1 MFVID
6 KSVGR
11 IQPASRASIATVERE
26 TGLSKDT
33 LRVWERRYGFP
44 APSRDSKGERAYS
57 RAELDK
63 LRLIRRCMDLGLRP
77 GKIVGASVHELSERI
92 AALDA
97 GARASGGAAG
107 DGPGQAL
114 IGMLKARQLVELR
127 DSLAQSMMR
136 LGVQRFLTDVV
147 APLSAEVGHAWMRG
161 EIEIHEEHVYS
172 EQINHLLRQAIGS
185 SAPAVNAPRILLTTL
200 PGEEHQLGLLM
211 AQAYL
216 SVENVHC
223 ISLGV
228 QTPVFDIV
236 RAASALGA
244 DIVGLS
250 FSLARQPRAV
260 HAQLAELREGLKP
273 AVGLWAGGAIVGRL
287 RKVPDGVRL
296 LASLTDT
303 TQALADWRERRHAHA
318 A

>member
-1 MFVID
+1 
-6 KSVGR
+6 
-11 IQPASRASIATVERE
+11 
-26 TGLSKDT
+26 
-33 LRVWERRYGFP
+33 
-44 APSRDSKGERAYS
+44 
-57 RAELDK
+57 
-63 LRLIRRCMDLGLRP
+63 
-77 GKIVGASVHELSERI
+77 
-92 AALDA
+92 
-97 GARASGGAAG
+97 
-107 DGPGQAL
+107 
-114 IGMLKARQLVELR
+114 
-127 DSLAQSMMR
+127 
-136 LGVQRFLTDVV
+136 
-147 APLSAEVGHAWMRG
+147 
-161 EIEIHEEHVYS
+161 
-172 EQINHLLRQAIGS
+172 
-185 SAPAVNAPRILLTTL
+185 LLTTL

>member
-1 MFVID
+1 MD
-6 KSVGR
+6 KIVGQ
-11 IQPASRASIATVERE
+11 IHPTSRVSIATVERE

-44 APSRDSKGERAYS
+44 APLRDGNGERAYS
-57 RAELDK
+57 RAQLDK

-77 GKIVGASVHELSERI
+77 GKIVGASLHELSERI

-97 GARASGGAAG
+97 GARASAGAADG
-107 DGPGQAL
+107 GPGQAL
-114 IGMLKARQLVELR
+114 IDMLKARQLIEMR
-127 DSLAQSMMR
+127 DSLAQAMMR
-136 LGVQRFLTDVV
+136 LGVQRFLIDVV
-147 APLSAEVGHAWMRG
+147 APLSAEVGRAWMRG
-161 EIEIHEEHVYS
+161 EIEIHEEHLYS
-172 EQINHLLRQAIGS
+172 EQINHLLRQAIS
-185 SAPAVNAPRILLTTL
+185 SCVPAVNAPRLLLTTL

-216 SVENVHC
+216 SVEGVHC

-228 QTPVFDIV
+228 QTPAFDVV

-250 FSLARQPRAV
+250 FSLAHQPRTV
-260 HAQLAELREGLKP
+260 LAQLAELRDGLKP
-273 AVGLWAGGAIVGRL
+273 EVALWAGGTIVGRL

-296 LASLTDT
+296 LASLADT
-303 TQALADWRERRHAHA
+303 TQALADWRARRHAQA